1 MAPNN
6 NSSNRILR
14 VLGIAILIVSLSNFV
29 AYDMHNHNH
38 QKAATSIQD
47 SFSNRG
53 SISDQKLLNSSTI
66 ISRSNRV
73 EYTPTAAAN
82 LKLEFCGHCNYSPSN
97 SCNERLKY
105 LMQKYNTPEDE
116 AKESLLYSNNP
127 NQKGCGIDY
136 NTEPYVLLHA
146 GPHKTGTT
154 SIQNFLYNSLSKNA
168 AYLYDDMFAV
178 PTFKD
183 LPGAFGV
190 DGVMLNFAHCMLSNF
205 AKDGGQMNVS
215 STELSSLFLVNL
227 DIHKLHSSLPL
238 QVGMCNKLRGPKSP
252 FPRFLERNFNKS
264 HHVLLVAEDLDRL
277 TIDHGRIQYY
287 LRPYRRFKVVVTY
300 RRMHDWLPSWYNQI
314 VELYLAKYIAGE
326 HQYPNFI
333 EWIEKEYNHFRQV
346 HAMEVAQ
353 RYRNSGKFESVEI
366 INMHEDV
373 SLLQNLFCNYLP
385 FANSTCQSIK
395 NGEQPK
401 KRNVGKTYEYERLAT
416 KAQLR
421 GKIQNKDAP
430 KVAQQLKQAVVKQG
444 IWSDENAYPKLCL
457 NDTFLDQLLRLEMQ
471 QERLYFPQW
480 YDLQG
485 GDEGL
490 RKAFEKAKPKLCSM
504 DDEQV
509 LASGILD
516 SIFDKLN
523 NR

>member
-1 MAPNN
+1 
-6 NSSNRILR
+6 
-14 VLGIAILIVSLSNFV
+14 
-29 AYDMHNHNH
+29 
-38 QKAATSIQD
+38 
-47 SFSNRG
+47 
-53 SISDQKLLNSSTI
+53 
-66 ISRSNRV
+66 
-73 EYTPTAAAN
+73 
-82 LKLEFCGHCNYSPSN
+82 
-97 SCNERLKY
+97 
-105 LMQKYNTPEDE
+105 
-116 AKESLLYSNNP
+116 
-127 NQKGCGIDY
+127 
-136 NTEPYVLLHA
+136 
-146 GPHKTGTT
+146 
-154 SIQNFLYNSLSKNA
+154 
-168 AYLYDDMFAV
+168 
-178 PTFKD
+178 
-183 LPGAFGV
+183 
-190 DGVMLNFAHCMLSNF
+190 
-205 AKDGGQMNVS
+205 
-215 STELSSLFLVNL
+215 
-227 DIHKLHSSLPL
+227 
-238 QVGMCNKLRGPKSP
+238 
-252 FPRFLERNFNKS
+252 
-264 HHVLLVAEDLDRL
+264 
-277 TIDHGRIQYY
+277 
-287 LRPYRRFKVVVTY
+287 
-300 RRMHDWLPSWYNQI
+300 
-314 VELYLAKYIAGE
+314 
-326 HQYPNFI
+326 
-333 EWIEKEYNHFRQV
+333 
-346 HAMEVAQ
+346 MEVAQ

-373 SLLQNLFCNYLP
+373 SLLQNLFCKYLP